1 MLGMGI
7 GTEFEYHTM
16 KDLLVKLQ
24 QRLEL
29 SDIFVFFYRYL
40 NSVNSQWSCEIIFK
54 RLRLNGIS
62 TNVEITNKA
71 SFRKHTY

>member
-40 NSVNSQWSCEIIFK
+40 NSVNSQ
-54 RLRLNGIS
+54 
-62 TNVEITNKA
+62 
-71 SFRKHTY
+71 